1 MRILKA
7 LFSSALLAVSSASNA
22 DPVIVDPSADFDC
35 AIISRFYFHVA
46 EGRKAPA
53 DERELTFVMSEWFSD
68 EWNRDHPGEGAKH
81 MDRYNAVVNALGD
94 DPNAYR
100 EMIRTCAHRA
110 TSDPAFGPFWILHR
124 KDTPALP

>member
-1 MRILKA
+1 MRTFKA
-7 LFSSALLAVSSASNA
+7 LLSSVLLALASASSASPA
-22 DPVIVDPSADFDC
+22 TVDPNSDFDC

-46 EGRKAPA
+46 EARKAPA

-68 EWNRDHPGEGAKH
+68 QWNRDHPGEGAKH

-100 EMIRTCAHRA
+100 EMIRTCGHRA
-110 TSDPAFGPFWILHR
+110 TSDAAFEPFWILHR
-124 KDTPALP
+124 KDTPALR